1 MLKYEG
7 RRNEMNRQQAREN
20 AMIYLYQMLLKAPLE
35 NSEILGDETLLNEDF
50 LTVISTAL
58 SDIRDLR
65 QVLDNQLDDWD
76 FERLGFIER
85 SILILSLAESKTLQ
99 TPKQVLIDEAVI
111 LSKKFCD
118 EDTYK
123 LINATLDR
131 ILQ

>member
-1 MLKYEG
+1 
-7 RRNEMNRQQAREN
+7 MNRQQAREN